1 MENPVRK
8 TTIFVVKNARDV
20 KINRKAIKELARD
33 WAKNGIEKSLWP
45 ENFHLQTKDQQ
56 KLLDY
61 LIILDALNFCFW
73 PARIA
78 TRSVAGGSK
87 KQRWQIKYKGK
98 KYNGYYAL
106 SLALKKFFE
115 DNPEKADLYYLS
127 KISFA
132 DFKNI
137 LQGGKNLLFLK
148 KRWQIA
154 RTAAKSIIK
163 NYGGSKKF
171 VESANH
177 KFCLL
182 THKIC
187 KELPGFNDIF
197 SYQGKKIYLLKRAQ
211 ILCSEIWGA
220 FKGKGIGYF
229 EDLDYLT
236 CFPDY
241 KIPQILNFL
250 GILEYSERL
259 NKKIK
264 NKVLIPMGS
273 LQELE
278 IRSATVQAVEILKKE
293 LKARGQDMPA
303 FQLDWILWNKSK
315 KDKMKNHYH
324 LTKTIFY

>member
-45 ENFHLQTKDQQ
+45 EDFHLQTKNQR

-61 LIILDALNFCFW
+61 LIILDSINFCFW
-73 PARIA
+73 N
-78 TRSVAGGSK
+78 K